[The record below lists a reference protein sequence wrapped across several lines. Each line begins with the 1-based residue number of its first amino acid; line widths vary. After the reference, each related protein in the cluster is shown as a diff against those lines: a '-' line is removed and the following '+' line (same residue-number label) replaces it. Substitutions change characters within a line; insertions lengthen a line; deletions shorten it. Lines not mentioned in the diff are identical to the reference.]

1 MDSLWQDIRYG
12 LRALK
17 KAPAV
22 TLLVVGSLALAIAG
36 NTAVFSLIN
45 GILYRPVPWQEPERL
60 VMIGEYQDANLAG
73 QINGASS
80 ANFLDWRERAK
91 GFEGIAGY
99 NPDLVNLGPAE
110 SAEPV
115 TAAAVTPNLLP
126 VLGVEPVVGRGFL
139 EEEGQPGA
147 DRVVVLSYGFWQ
159 RRLGGQPDVLGREVV
174 LDGETNT
181 VVGVLPE
188 RFEFLDPSVEIWR
201 PLAFDTGPE
210 GVRSRRSRRNLLVV
224 ARLAPGV
231 STEEA
236 NASMASLGERLAA
249 EYPDANRGYQTEVLN
264 LRENVP
270 SSQDRQLLGL
280 IQGALVF
287 VLLIACAN
295 VANLLLARTQSRVT
309 EMAVRSS
316 LGAGRG
322 RLARQLAVEAL
333 VAAGLGG
340 VLGLGGGALVT
351 RAMADAFAARIPRF
365 WLPTIDLRVVLF
377 TAGATVF
384 AGLLVGLLPA
394 IQIARLKVQTAL
406 KEGGRSASL
415 GGRRRLL
422 TKALVVAEIAL
433 ALVLLGGGSVLIRS
447 FLDIQHKDPG
457 FDTEGLAAFQ
467 VTLPEAKY
475 DSPGARATALD
486 QIVQRVA
493 ELPGVV
499 GAAAATAR
507 PRTPVLPTEPY
518 TVTGEPTPEG
528 QAAPSTGVLA
538 ASPEFFATVGIDLLE
553 GRGFEATDAPGAAQV
568 ALVNASFA
576 ARHWPGDDPL
586 GRQIT
591 VRGEPRRIVGVV
603 ANVIH
608 GVFFEREQQP
618 AVYLPL
624 AQQAPG
630 GAVVTFRVD
639 GDPASLANPVREAVT
654 AFEPGLVATQVQTL
668 DEFTEQFFVGMRVIT
683 SILGGFGALALLLA
697 ALGTYGVLSYSVVQ
711 RTHEIGVRMALGAKG
726 GEVRRMVTRQGLVL
740 AALGITLGVPGV
752 IGVTRVIGSA
762 MSNMAEV
769 EPMTVL
775 GVAVALAVVTVLASW
790 MPARRAAAVDPLIAL
805 RGE

>member
-1 MDSLWQDIRYG
+1 MDSLWQDIRYAV
-12 LRALK
+12 RALR
-17 KAPAV
+17 KAPGV
-22 TLLVVGSLALAIAG
+22 TVLVVGSLALAIAG

-45 GILYRPVPWQEPERL
+45 GILYRPMPYEEPERL
-60 VMIGEYQDANLAG
+60 VLIGEYQDPNLAG
-73 QINGASS
+73 QINRASS

-91 GFEGIAGY
+91 GFEGMAGY
-99 NPDLVNLGPAE
+99 NPDQVNLGPPE

-115 TAAAVTPNLLP
+115 TAAAVTPSFLP

-139 EEEGQPGA
+139 GEEGRPGA

-159 RRLGGQPDVLGREVV
+159 RRLGGEPDVLGREVI
-174 LDGETNT
+174 LDGETNS

-188 RFEFLDPSVEIWR
+188 RFEFLDPSVDIWR

-210 GVRSRRSRRNLLVV
+210 GVQSRRTRRDLLVV

-236 NASMASLGERLAA
+236 GASMASLGERLAR
-249 EYPDANRGYQTEVLN
+249 EHPDANRGYQTEVLN

-270 SSQDRQLLGL
+270 SSRDRQLLGL

-295 VANLLLARTQSRVT
+295 VANLLLARTQARVT

-316 LGAGRG
+316 LGAGRW
-322 RLARQLAVEAL
+322 RLARQLAVEAM
-333 VAAGLGG
+333 VAAG
-340 VLGLGGGALVT
+340 VGGALGLAGGAVVT

-365 WLPTIDLRVVLF
+365 WLPAIDLRVVLF
-377 TAGATVF
+377 TAGASVF

-394 IQIARLKVQTAL
+394 AQIARLKVQTAL
-406 KEGGRSASL
+406 KEGGRGSSL

-422 TKALVVAEIAL
+422 TKGLVVAEIAL

-447 FLDIQHKDPG
+447 FLDIQQRDPG

-475 DSPGARATALD
+475 DSPGARATAID
-486 QIVQRVA
+486 QVVQRVA
-493 ELPGVV
+493 ELPGIV

-507 PRTPVLPTEPY
+507 PRTPVLPAEPY

-528 QAAPSTGVLA
+528 QAAPTTGVLA
-538 ASPEFFATVGIDLLE
+538 ASPELFATVGIDLLE
-553 GRGFEATDAPGAAQV
+553 GRGFEATDAPGAAPV
-568 ALVNASFA
+568 VLVNASFA
-576 ARHWPGDDPL
+576 ARHWPGADPV

-603 ANVIH
+603 ADVIH
-608 GVFFEREQQP
+608 GVFFQREQQP
-618 AVYLPL
+618 TVYLPL
-624 AQQAPG
+624 AQLAPG
-630 GAVVTFRVD
+630 GAVITFRVD
-639 GDPASLANPVREAVT
+639 GDPTGLANPVRDAVT
-654 AFEPGLVATQVQTL
+654 AFEPGLVVTQVSTV
-668 DEFTEQFFVGMRVIT
+668 DEFTDQFFVGMRVIS
-683 SILGGFGALALLLA
+683 SILGVFGALALLLA
-697 ALGTYGVLSYSVVQ
+697 ALGTYGVLAYSVVQ

-726 GEVRRMVTRQGLVL
+726 GEVRRMVTKQGLAL
-740 AALGITLGVPGV
+740 AALGISLGVPGV
-752 IGVTRVIGSA
+752 IVVTRVIGST
-762 MSNMAEV
+762 MTNTAEAQ
-769 EPMTVL
+769 PLTVL
-775 GVAVALAVVTVLASW
+775 AVALVLAVVTVVASW
-790 MPARRAAAVDPLIAL
+790 MPARRAAAVDPLTAL